1 MLQVSSFP
9 SLTLKP
15 NSTKIHTICSI
26 VKFCDL
32 NAVLFALDKF
42 WLLCHAFISRNAYLA
57 KKRNLRLNVSLH

>member
-1 MLQVSSFP
+1 MSSFP

-26 VKFCDL
+26 FKFCDL

-42 WLLCHAFISRNAYLA
+42 LAPVSCFYFWECLLSKE
-57 KKRNLRLNVSLH
+57 KKSKA